1 MAAASGMS
9 ELFALNG
16 DYGIKAFLRNRAFV
30 LGDGHLEEEFE
41 VIEHNK
47 SRPMKG
53 SYGTV
58 MKVRHNDRNGEF
70 AIKRVT
76 LGVSFLN

>member
-1 MAAASGMS
+1 MAAAENIG
-9 ELFALNG
+9 ELFPLNG
-16 DYGIKAFLRNRAFV
+16 EYGIKAFLRNRAFV
-30 LGDGHLEEEFE
+30 PGDDHLEEEFE

-58 MKVRHNDRNGEF
+58 MKVRHNDRNEEF

>member
-9 ELFALNG
+9 DLFALNG
-16 DYGIKAFLRNRAFV
+16 DFGIKAFLRDRAFV
-30 LGDGHLEEEFE
+30 LGEGHLEEEFE

-53 SYGTV
+53 SSGTV
-58 MKVRHNDRNGEF
+58 MKVRHNDTNKEF
-70 AIKRVT
+70 AMKRVV
-76 LGVSFLN
+76 LGVSL